1 MKPNILFRCDASPS
15 VGGGHVVRCLALA
28 KKFKEIGARLF
39 LVTKNETRQ
48 LFPNLNEIFDNIFYI
63 KTDQN
68 LNESIRSEF
77 GFNNIDVLIIDDH
90 QSNNVIEEQFQK
102 ITSKLIVL
110 SDNPINKHSCDILI
124 DSNFGRCKADYE
136 ELVSQKC
143 LTLLGSEYII
153 LRDEFTKYPAART
166 EQKSIVVSVGY
177 TDPASLSEFYLKS
190 LVEIENVHPVDVI
203 IGHAPK
209 ALENASKLAARANFD
224 LTIHEKP
231 ENISAIMS
239 HAFLA
244 LGAGG
249 GSVWERC
256 AMGVPSVTI
265 EVASNQKYLLDALNK
280 MGAIMHLGEIENVSQ
295 KQMSQFLISAL
306 KDRKK
311 LNRIAQCAQTLCDGK
326 GVDRIVK
333 SIMEAL

>member
-1 MKPNILFRCDASPS
+1 MKPSILFRCDASPS

-28 KKFKEIGARLF
+28 KRFKEIGAQLF
-39 LVTKNETRQ
+39 LVTKIETRQ
-48 LFPNLNEIFDNIFYI
+48 LFPNLDEIFDNIFFI
-63 KTDQN
+63 KIEDN
-68 LNESIRSEF
+68 LNESIRDELGANKF
-77 GFNNIDVLIIDDH
+77 DALIIDDH
-90 QSNNVIEEQFQK
+90 KSNNVIEEQLQK

-124 DSNFGRCKADYE
+124 DSNLGRHKVDYE
-136 ELVSQKC
+136 ELIPQKC

-153 LRDEFTKYPAART
+153 LRDEFTKYPATKA

-190 LVEIENVHPVDVI
+190 LVEIENAHPVDVI

-209 ALENASKLAARANFD
+209 ALESAYKLAAQANFD

-231 ENISAIMS
+231 ENISVIMS

-265 EVASNQKYLLDALNK
+265 EVASNQKHLLDALNK
-280 MGAIMHLGEIENVSQ
+280 MGAIIHLGEIENVSQ
-295 KQMSQFLISAL
+295 KQMSQFLIGAL

-311 LNRIAQCAQTLCDGK
+311 LNSIAQCARTLCDGK
-326 GVDRIVK
+326 GVDRIVT